1 MFIYPVDISFL
12 EAHEQEE
19 VELAIFRGSFVDG
32 FLDEGNEL
40 LLAHILGVAT
50 QVIL

>member
-1 MFIYPVDISFL
+1 MFPVDVPFL

-19 VELAIFRGSFVDG
+19 VELTILGCSLVDG

-40 LLAHILGVAT
+40 LLANIL
-50 QVIL
+50 

>member
-1 MFIYPVDISFL
+1 MYPVDVPFL

-19 VELAIFRGSFVDG
+19 VELTILGCSLVDG
-32 FLDEGNEL
+32 FLDEANKFL
-40 LLAHILGVAT
+40 PAHILGVAT